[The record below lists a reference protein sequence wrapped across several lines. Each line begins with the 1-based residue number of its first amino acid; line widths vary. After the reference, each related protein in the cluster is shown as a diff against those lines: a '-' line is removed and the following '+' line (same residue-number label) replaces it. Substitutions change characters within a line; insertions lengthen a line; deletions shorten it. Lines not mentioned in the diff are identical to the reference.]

1 MTTVLKLGGSVIT
14 DKSREET
21 VDDRSLDRVAAA
33 IGDAADSRLVLVHG
47 AGSFGHTYASAYN
60 VTTTNGTRDPAAIRA
75 IHDSMKRLN
84 VAVLDALADYDVPAV
99 PVHTL
104 SAAVRDAESNLTLLT
119 EQIETMIEEGFVPVL
134 HGDVIA
140 HAGSGATIVSGDELV
155 VELATQL
162 SATRVGLCST
172 VPGVLDADDRVIFE
186 IADYATVA
194 DVLGESDSPDVTG
207 GMAGKVRALLALDAD
222 AWIFGLDDVP
232 AFLDGE
238 ATGTV
243 IR

>member
-33 IGDAADSRLVLVHG
+33 IGSAADSRLVLVHG
-47 AGSFGHTYASAYN
+47 AGSFGHTHASAHN
-60 VTTTNGTRDPAAIRA
+60 VSTTNGTRDPTAIRA
-75 IHDSMKRLN
+75 IHDSMQRLN
-84 VAVLDALADYDVPAV
+84 VAVLDALAEHGVPGI

-104 SAAVRDAESNLTLLT
+104 SAAVRDAGRNLTLLT
-119 EQIETMIEEGFVPVL
+119 AQIETMIEEGFVPVL

-155 VELATQL
+155 VELATRL

-172 VPGVLDADDRVIFE
+172 VPGVLDADDAVIPE
-186 IADYATVA
+186 IDDYGTVA
-194 DVLGESDSPDVTG
+194 DVLGESETTDVTG
-207 GMAGKVRALLALDAD
+207 GMAGKVAALLELDAD
-222 AWIFGLDDVP
+222 SWIFGPADVP

-238 ATGTV
+238 PKGTV

>member
-14 DKSREET
+14 DKAREET
-21 VDDRSLDRVAAA
+21 VDARSLDQVAAA
-33 IGDAADSRLVLVHG
+33 IGSAGDSRLVLVHG
-47 AGSFGHTYASAYN
+47 AGSFGHTHASAHN
-60 VTTTNGTRDPAAIRA
+60 VTTTNGTRDPRAIRA
-75 IHDSMKRLN
+75 IHDSMQRLN
-84 VAVLDALADYDVPAV
+84 VAVLDALAEHGVPGI

-104 SAAVRDAESNLTLLT
+104 SAAVRDAERNLTLLT
-119 EQIETMIEEGFVPVL
+119 AQIETMIEEGFVPVL

-155 VELATQL
+155 VELATRL

-172 VPGVLDADDRVIFE
+172 VPGVLDAEDAVIPE
-186 IADYATVA
+186 IDDYATVA
-194 DVLGESDSPDVTG
+194 DVLGESESTDVTG

-222 AWIFGLDDVP
+222 AWVFGLEDVP

-238 ATGTV
+238 PTGTV